1 MSKVSLDVIKKLQT
15 EPYPQL
21 TLATHSTISDALE
34 LYYNEYVRLF
44 KQNQIL
50 NDELASILLERNNL
64 ADQFNQIKVWSFL
77 IMIENEIIR

>member
-1 MSKVSLDVIKKLQT
+1 
-15 EPYPQL
+15 
-21 TLATHSTISDALE
+21 LE

-64 ADQFNQIKVWSFL
+64 ADQFNQIKKMKSYDD
-77 IMIENEIIR
+77 NIRRRRRYAS